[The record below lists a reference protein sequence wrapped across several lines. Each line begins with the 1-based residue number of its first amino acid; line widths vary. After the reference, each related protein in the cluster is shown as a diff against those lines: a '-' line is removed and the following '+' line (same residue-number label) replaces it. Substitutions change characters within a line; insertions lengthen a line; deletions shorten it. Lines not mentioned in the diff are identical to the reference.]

1 MKKQKL
7 RIKLKIVV
15 TLGAIAL
22 AALLA
27 MPVMPV
33 VPAQYV
39 PPMEEP
45 AEEPIFQDPYAVK
58 PEVMGELKP
67 LLGHPLI
74 ALTFDDGPNPYITVP
89 LLDFLAQH
97 NVLATFY
104 VLGAEV
110 QRHPDILRRMAAQG
124 HQVGNHSFGH
134 AEFTRV
140 NADRRRREYQQGAQ
154 AIYDVL
160 GFMPTTTRLPYG
172 AYSATV
178 LAEMTTPHIH
188 WSIDPQDWRN
198 RNANYLA
205 QHVIDRAVD
214 GDIILL
220 HDVYHSTYQATR
232 MIVPALLERGFVFV
246 TVDQLLA
253 LRGEAQAGDVV
264 RHRR

>member
-1 MKKQKL
+1 MKQKW

-15 TLGAIAL
+15 TLAAIAV

-27 MPVMPV
+27 MPVMPL

-39 PPMEEP
+39 PPP
-45 AEEPIFQDPYAVK
+45 IEEPIFQDPDAVK
-58 PEVMGELKP
+58 PEIMGELKP
-67 LLGHPLI
+67 LVGHTLI

-89 LLDFLAQH
+89 VLNFLAQH
-97 NVLATFY
+97 NVPATFY

-110 QRHPDILRRMAAQG
+110 DQHPDILRRMVAEG
-124 HQVGNHSFGH
+124 HQVGNHSQRH
-134 AEFTRV
+134 LEATRV
-140 NADRRRREYQQGAQ
+140 SAERRRLDYHEGMQ
-154 AIYDVL
+154 AIYRVL
-160 GFMPTTTRLPYG
+160 GFTPTTTRLPFGSYN
-172 AYSATV
+172 ATV
-178 LAEMTTPHIH
+178 LADMTTPHIH

-198 RNANYLA
+198 RNAQYIANHVLHFA
-205 QHVIDRAVD
+205 QD

-232 MIVPALLERGFVFV
+232 ILVPALLERGFVFV

-253 LRGEAQAGDVV
+253 LRGAAQPGEVV